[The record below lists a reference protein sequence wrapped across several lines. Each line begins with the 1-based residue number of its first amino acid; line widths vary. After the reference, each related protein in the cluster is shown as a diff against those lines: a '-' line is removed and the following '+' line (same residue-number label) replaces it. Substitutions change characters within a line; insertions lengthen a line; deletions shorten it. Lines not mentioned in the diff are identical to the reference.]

1 MTTILIRTFII
12 YTTVIIAMR
21 IMGKRQIGE
30 LEVSD
35 LVTTLM
41 LSEIATMPIENQDIP
56 IMNAIIPIIS
66 LLTIEVISSVA
77 LIKIPKLKSVFSAR
91 PSILIRNGVLNQ
103 KELEKNRISLEELM
117 CELRAENCIDPE
129 EVSYAILEKNGKLT
143 VIPKS
148 RYSPPTSNDMNVKVK
163 ERGMIHLLVIDGKV
177 CENNLLVS
185 GKSYKWLEGELKALP
200 CKLSDIYVFGVD
212 DSEKT
217 IFIKKDKK

>member
-91 PSILIRNGVLNQ
+91 PRFLIRNGVLNQ
-103 KELEKNRISLEELM
+103 KELEKI
-117 CELRAENCIDPE
+117 
-129 EVSYAILEKNGKLT
+129 
-143 VIPKS
+143 
-148 RYSPPTSNDMNVKVK
+148 
-163 ERGMIHLLVIDGKV
+163 
-177 CENNLLVS
+177 
-185 GKSYKWLEGELKALP
+185 
-200 CKLSDIYVFGVD
+200 
-212 DSEKT
+212 
-217 IFIKKDKK
+217 